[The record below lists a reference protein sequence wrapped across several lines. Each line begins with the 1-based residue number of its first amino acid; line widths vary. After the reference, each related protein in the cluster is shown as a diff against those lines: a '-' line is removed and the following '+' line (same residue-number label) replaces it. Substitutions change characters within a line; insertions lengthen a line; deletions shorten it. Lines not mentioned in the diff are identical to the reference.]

1 MARKRD
7 MDFNVHIVL
16 PDVIRFLWSG
26 ALIVDGMVSRG
37 GRVHPT
43 IITLSVGETY
53 CSSTFLGGL

>member
-1 MARKRD
+1 MARKCD
-7 MDFNVHIVL
+7 IDFNVHIV

-43 IITLSVGETY
+43 ITLCLTN
-53 CSSTFLGGL
+53 LL